1 MVDWTD
7 KKRGLIGTP
16 TYPSRTNSLSFNTGQ
31 RENLG
36 GLSQSQSFEGSV
48 RIKRFGMYE
57 QIFDYGAANAPTTN
71 CCNVSELATSPMK
84 CGTTQ
89 QLGIVSDYDRLG
101 ITSACAATRYRWTLA
116 LAPGGRYS
124 ENGVGGLDTTIIT
137 NPIYTAPA
145 CEQEGSPVLQTT
157 VRISLFCNDVL
168 ADYMDIEIR
177 TAICCPKKIVYET
190 LTMWCGESQTLS
202 PEDFSLDCLPSLY
215 TWEIEE
221 GGGGSFDEQGT
232 GDYTITYN
240 APECG
245 AYCVNEVV
253 INLYCDDPEHVFPP
267 CDSITITIYPC
278 PKNASITYTTQ
289 QMAVSE
295 QQSLGIDKYEGQC
308 GTGASWL
315 WEILSGGGSL
325 SDPTSSSGCTY
336 TAPSSNANCEQNP
349 TIALSCDGVVMDTLD
364 IAVNGNSSGG
374 EAYYVA
380 NAPFPG
386 AQCYWYITA
395 DSYSCSGE
403 YIASRDCANCG
414 GFTACG
420 CAMDLC
426 YTPGD
431 PGNCIGDNSPCAGS
445 RICDAAG
452 VLSRCTTCGTV
463 NGVSIGCLG
472 KTEVRTVAMKT
483 AGCCPSELL

>member
-16 TYPSRTNSLSFNTGQ
+16 TYPSRTNSLSFNAGQ

-36 GLSQSQSFEGSV
+36 GLFQTQAFEGSV

-57 QIFDYGAANAPTTN
+57 KVFDSGGSTVSTTN

-89 QLGIVSDYDRLG
+89 QLGILTDYAEIG
-101 ITSACAATRYRWTLA
+101 ITNACTATRYRWTLA
-116 LAPGGRYS
+116 LAPGARTSYQGFGS
-124 ENGVGGLDTTIIT
+124 LNTSIIT
-137 NPIYTAPA
+137 NPIYTAPP
-145 CEQEGSPVLQTT
+145 CEEEEDAPVLQTT

-168 ADYMDIEIR
+168 ADYVDI
-177 TAICCPKKIVYET
+177 AIKTTLCCPKTIVYET
-190 LTMWCGESQTLS
+190 LTMWCGESQTLA
-202 PEDFSLDCLPSLY
+202 PEDYSEECDTALY
-215 TWEIEE
+215 TWEIETV
-221 GGGGSFDEQGT
+221 GGGTFNEQGT

-245 AYCVNEVV
+245 SSCVNEVV

-267 CDSITITIYPC
+267 CDTITITVYPC

-289 QMAVSE
+289 QMSVGE

-336 TAPSSNANCEQNP
+336 TAPASNANCEQNP

-364 IAVNGNSSGG
+364 IAVNAAGSGAWAFRTWTG
-374 EAYYVA
+374 KRCQQVAYWLVNVYITNTVYDCSGAVVFGPCEAGAQLSDHPNTVTCEDAWNRIWIAAACGA
-380 NAPFPG
+380 NADTFNNLEASSPVDLRTS
-386 AQCYWYITA
+386 AQKA
-395 DSYSCSGE
+395 
-403 YIASRDCANCG
+403 
-414 GFTACG
+414 
-420 CAMDLC
+420 
-426 YTPGD
+426 
-431 PGNCIGDNSPCAGS
+431 
-445 RICDAAG
+445 
-452 VLSRCTTCGTV
+452 
-463 NGVSIGCLG
+463 
-472 KTEVRTVAMKT
+472 
-483 AGCCPSELL
+483 AGCCPLQLL